1 MREKVSFLMISGK
14 SKIRLLS
21 EAKFRDDFE
30 LNRQIIGFIGRK
42 SITTVRLGGAGGRGG
57 YKVIKDYHFKCC
69 KFTQH
74 QVKNIF
80 ILVSKF
86 DKKSFRTAEKFS

>member
-14 SKIRLLS
+14 SQIRLLS

-42 SITTVRLGGAGGRGG
+42 SITTVRLGGAGGI
-57 YKVIKDYHFKCC
+57 KV
-69 KFTQH
+69 
-74 QVKNIF
+74 
-80 ILVSKF
+80 
-86 DKKSFRTAEKFS
+86 

>member
-14 SKIRLLS
+14 SQIRLLS

-30 LNRQIIGFIGRK
+30 LNRQIIGFIRRK
-42 SITTVRLGGAGGRGG
+42 SIATVRLDGAGG
-57 YKVIKDYHFKCC
+57 YKGIKDYHFKCC